1 MKRQLLS
8 IAILFLSI
16 ALMGQQPLPASEIAL
31 HPELSA
37 SNMMAYPGPQRQLSP
52 APKGK
57 KPFYLSH
64 FGRHG
69 SRYLTKPQDYD
80 YVLSLLE
87 RASKEQKLSA
97 LGLDVLSRVSRLEQA
112 AHNRLGDL
120 TPLGAQEHRDIARRM
135 AGRFPQV
142 FRGDAVV
149 DARSTTVMRSVLSME
164 NTLQE
169 LLRLNPRLRISHDA
183 SFHDMYYLNL
193 TDKKLLDNAQSAPS
207 RQAYDEYC
215 RRHRNWQRVA
225 ASLFNDTTYVSEFV
239 NGERLV
245 YYLFRLAGS
254 VQDTELRHD
263 LSLFDL
269 FTPQELLDNWRM
281 ENAFWYL
288 GYGHPPLNGSQQPY
302 LMRNMLR
309 RIIEQTDSCIA
320 LPRPGATLRFGH
332 ETGVLPL
339 VCLMGLNGYDAPIGN
354 LDSLELRGW
363 VNYRIYPMSCNVQ
376 LVFYRHDPSDPD
388 VLVKVLLNE
397 DEATLP
403 LPTSQP
409 PYYRWADVRAYYL
422 RKLEAYKE
430 N

>member
-1 MKRQLLS
+1 M
-8 IAILFLSI
+8 
-16 ALMGQQPLPASEIAL
+16 
-31 HPELSA
+31 
-37 SNMMAYPGPQRQLSP
+37 
-52 APKGK
+52 
-57 KPFYLSH
+57 
-64 FGRHG
+64 
-69 SRYLTKPQDYD
+69 
-80 YVLSLLE
+80 
-87 RASKEQKLSA
+87 
-97 LGLDVLSRVSRLEQA
+97 
-112 AHNRLGDL
+112 
-120 TPLGAQEHRDIARRM
+120 
-135 AGRFPQV
+135 
-142 FRGDAVV
+142 
-149 DARSTTVMRSVLSME
+149 ST
-164 NTLQE
+164 
-169 LLRLNPRLRISHDA
+169 
-183 SFHDMYYLNL
+183 
-193 TDKKLLDNAQSAPS
+193 
-207 RQAYDEYC
+207 
-215 RRHRNWQRVA
+215 VA
-225 ASLFNDTTYVSEFV
+225 AIATGNDTTYVSEFV

-339 VCLMGLNGYDAPIGN
+339 VCQMGLNGYDAPIGN